1 MRSTTYTCGLLE
13 KMAAVRKASHCDKQ
27 QPALEE
33 RLREAACI
41 GDLNT
46 VKLLLESGHV
56 ADVNSKNA
64 VNGWLAYC
72 AICGVTFSSLE
83 TGRGLGIAPMQVTEF
98 ST

>member
-1 MRSTTYTCGLLE
+1 
-13 KMAAVRKASHCDKQ
+13 MAAVGKGTHCDKQ

-64 VNGWLAYC
+64 VNGWLVYY
-72 AICGVTFSSLE
+72 AICGVAFSSL
-83 TGRGLGIAPMQVTEF
+83 GLAGVLVLHLCKLLNSLHSRLTRPL
-98 ST
+98 